1 MRNLGNLA
9 LGVSVGVFGALA
21 ITACATT
28 TASSPSGTYF
38 VREGMV
44 EGVNLPIT
52 AIWDMQVEVMDDYGN
67 FDPDLMDADK
77 WAAIKSHA
85 AQLQIQ
91 AERMASAERYVAADP
106 DGQLTEAP
114 EGTDLVAIQ
123 GRLDANAQAFRA
135 MSVAFEGQAAQLLLA
150 TQEQDAEKV
159 TQLVNDMQPVC
170 KACHDVF
177 WYPEEY

>member
-1 MRNLGNLA
+1 MR
-9 LGVSVGVFGALA
+9 VLA
-21 ITACATT
+21 IAGLGLTIAACATT
-28 TASSPSGTYF
+28 PLADASGTYY

-44 EGVNLPIT
+44 NGINPPIT

-77 WAAIKSHA
+77 WASVKSHA

-106 DGQLTEAP
+106 AGALTDPP

-123 GRLDANAQAFRA
+123 ARLDASAQAYRA
-135 MSVAFEGQAAQLLLA
+135 MSISFRNHADQLLAA
-150 TQEQDAEKV
+150 TQQQDAEKV
-159 TQLVNDMQPVC
+159 TMLVNDMQPVC

-177 WYPEEY
+177 WYPEEYQGAQ